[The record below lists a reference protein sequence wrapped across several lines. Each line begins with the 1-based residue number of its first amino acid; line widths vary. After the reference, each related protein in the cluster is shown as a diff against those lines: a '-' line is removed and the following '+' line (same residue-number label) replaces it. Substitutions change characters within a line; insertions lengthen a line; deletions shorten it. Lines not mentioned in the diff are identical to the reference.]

1 MYRIRITKHNE
12 ISDYIVP
19 TSWEEVTVAKYAG
32 LFAIPQDMDPLKR
45 AAWMM
50 SYFTGIAEEDIFSLK
65 MSEVNAVAAELE
77 FVHATSPSATITDIT
92 AGGWTWRRRTAWDN
106 ITYGEVTSL
115 QTLAG
120 DNMLRSL
127 PKLLCILLERVDAN
141 GDVIPFTTEA
151 LRAETDFAK
160 MPITRVTGVL
170 ESFHNGING

>member
-1 MYRIRITKHNE
+1 MYRITITKHNE
-12 ISDYIVP
+12 IADYLVP
-19 TSWEEVTVAKYAG
+19 TSWEEVTVELYAG
-32 LFAIPQDMDPLKR
+32 LFAIPQGLDPLKR

-50 SYFTGIAEEDIFSLK
+50 SHFTGITEEDIFSLK
-65 MSEVNAVAAELE
+65 MSEVRAVDALLE
-77 FVHATSPSATITDIT
+77 YTHTTSPRPDALPIE
-92 AGGWTWRRRTAWDN
+92 AGGWTWRRRTVWDG

-151 LRAETDFAK
+151 LRAEADFAK

-170 ESFHNGING
+170 EGFLPGTNG